1 MFDPSFAV
9 VLSWFLQQPPP
20 QPISVEVSV
29 QCTAAPNLAPDLRIT
44 IRNDSRDDT
53 AVLMGRALGNA
64 RYYQLRDLFLIV
76 TIPNQEQQEY
86 EYRPRGTPDAIAG
99 PMDHWILPLPSGSA
113 FTMFVLPI
121 DFFSAARS
129 IRPAGLPS
137 AAEVAIR
144 LEARSVSY
152 DLMVDMAGQRRM
164 QLWTGTAIS
173 KSAQVPRECAA
184 G

>member
-9 VLSWFLQQPPP
+9 VLSWFLQPSPP
-20 QPISVEVSV
+20 QSISVEVSV
-29 QCTAAPNLAPDLRIT
+29 QCRAAPTPDLRIT
-44 IRNDSRDDT
+44 IRNDSREDT

-64 RYYQLRDLFLIV
+64 RYYHLRDLFLIV

-113 FTMFVLPI
+113 FTMSVLPI

-137 AAEVAIR
+137 AGEVAIR

-173 KSAQVPRECAA
+173 RSVPVPQGCRD
-184 G
+184 